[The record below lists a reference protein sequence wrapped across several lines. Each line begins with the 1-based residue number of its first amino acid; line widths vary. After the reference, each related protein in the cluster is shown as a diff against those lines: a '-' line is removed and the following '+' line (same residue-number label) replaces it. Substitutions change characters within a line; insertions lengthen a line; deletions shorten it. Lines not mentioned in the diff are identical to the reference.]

1 MYGSYYLNNGDMES
15 AIAYITNGLD
25 SGDKIYRKELLMLEI
40 TYYEKN
46 EDYDKAYEIAG
57 QLVSES
63 PDYEKGQ
70 KEYTFLSTRVSQ

>member
-1 MYGSYYLNNGDMES
+1 
-15 AIAYITNGLD
+15 
-25 SGDKIYRKELLMLEI
+25 MLEI

-46 EDYDKAYEIAG
+46 EDYNKAYEIAG
-57 QLVSES
+57 QLVSEY